1 MSDEMIP
8 EAAAFFRE
16 IEDLAKRYG
25 LAAFI
30 VGAMFERDG
39 DALVYGNG
47 GARLDPELDSSSR
60 AMTRLG
66 AMTSDVTRRFI
77 AAFAEAQKPRI
88 LN

>member
-1 MSDEMIP
+1 MSDMIP
-8 EAAAFFRE
+8 EAVAFFQE
-16 IEDLAKRYG
+16 VEQLAKRYG

-47 GARLDPELDSSSR
+47 GARLDPTLDSSGK
-60 AMTRLG
+60 AMKRLG
-66 AMTSDVTRRFI
+66 GMTEDVTRRFL
-77 AAFAEAQKPRI
+77 AVYSDAQKPRI